1 MGGEKTLARRIT
13 VTPELLMS
21 ASEKIEMLVLDYQ
34 KVYTKLYAEIGSMK
48 SAWDGADNV
57 AFTTQVQGFEDDF
70 QLMYKL
76 MLEYASFLRMSA
88 KAYKQTQ
95 EDIISAAGGLSTGV
109 GSMGNLVAY
118 TDQRIHQMVGP
129 GGQLDREALFKDML
143 DNIDFQQSN

>member
-1 MGGEKTLARRIT
+1 MTRRIT

-21 ASEKIEMLVLDYQ
+21 ASEKIEMLALDYQ

-95 EDIISAAGGLSTGV
+95 EDIISAANGLSTGMM
-109 GSMGNLVAY
+109 SMGNLVLY

-129 GGQLDREALFKDML
+129 GGQLDRDALFKDML
-143 DNIDFQQSN
+143 DNMDFQQSN